1 VPPPS
6 TILNTLLQAASGDTL
21 YEPEVPGGHTRSDGI
36 DIKWEVRWVEKKGT
50 SQLSLFCC
58 DMIRRGSLRVRRP
71 LSSKSHLT
79 ERICQLGVD
88 LVRINHSTPRGHR
101 TIASARPEHICG
113 RLFRAQR
120 EVPIEVARICGC
132 SIYCQVTSRPRPQD
146 LKFPPR
152 LLPCEPDAS
161 EEAEV
166 QFLESHHDGA
176 GLFEVGVP

>member
-120 EVPIEVARICGC
+120 DIGRGTDRGGAHLWLL
-132 SIYCQVTSRPRPQD
+132 D
-146 LKFPPR
+146 
-152 LLPCEPDAS
+152 LLPGDVTAS
-161 EEAEV
+161 P
-166 QFLESHHDGA
+166 SG
-176 GLFEVGVP
+176 FEVSPPIPAV